1 VEGKE
6 PKSVL
11 LMINLHADD
20 QSTFSIFS
28 SMHGV
33 IEWLD
38 QLPVQHVSTPYPLAK
53 TGARGV
59 TVVDVIEFQK

>member
-1 VEGKE
+1 
-6 PKSVL
+6 
-11 LMINLHADD
+11 
-20 QSTFSIFS
+20 
-28 SMHGV
+28 MHGV